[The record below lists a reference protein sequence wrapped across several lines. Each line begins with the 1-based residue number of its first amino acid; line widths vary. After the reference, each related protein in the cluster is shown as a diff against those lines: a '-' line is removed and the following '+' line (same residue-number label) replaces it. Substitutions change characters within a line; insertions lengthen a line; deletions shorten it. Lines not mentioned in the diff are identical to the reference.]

1 MNFKEQATALE
12 NYILE
17 QRHWLHAHPELG
29 TKEFKTT
36 EHIAAEL
43 AAMGIEVQT
52 FDDITGCIGTIKG
65 AYPGKT
71 VMLRAD
77 IDALPP
83 ISTHCRYR
91 RKTIAASARRMTA

>member
-43 AAMGIEVQT
+43 AAMGI
-52 FDDITGCIGTIKG
+52 
-65 AYPGKT
+65 Y
-71 VMLRAD
+71 
-77 IDALPP
+77 
-83 ISTHCRYR
+83 
-91 RKTIAASARRMTA
+91 

>member
-1 MNFKEQATALE
+1 MNFKEQATSLE

-65 AYPGKT
+65 AHPGKT
-71 VMLRAD
+71 GA
-77 IDALPP
+77 P

-91 RKTIAASARRMTA
+91 RKTIAASARRTTA

>member
-43 AAMGIEVQT
+43 EAMGIEVQT

-65 AYPGKT
+65 AHPGKT
-71 VMLRAD
+71 AKRLCCA
-77 IDALPP
+77 P
-83 ISTHCRYR
+83 ISTLCRYR

>member
-43 AAMGIEVQT
+43 AAMGIELL
-52 FDDITGCIGTIKG
+52 TILP
-65 AYPGKT
+65 AASAR
-71 VMLRAD
+71 LRAHTPVKQLCC
-77 IDALPP
+77 AP

-91 RKTIAASARRMTA
+91 RKTIAASARRTTA